1 MPGLGTARFYPG
13 SASILMNMLRDVTK
27 ITCHTVRN
35 KDKESILY
43 SFCYIDLLIV
53 KPHQSG
59 LGFLFLQ
66 SVFLNQKLKIWLTK
80 EIQEEDGN
88 GLSVKS

>member
-13 SASILMNMLRDVTK
+13 SASIMMNMLRDVTK

-43 SFCYIDLLIV
+43 SFCFIDLSIV

-59 LGFLFLQ
+59 LGFHFLQ
-66 SVFLNQKLKIWLTK
+66 SVLLNQKRWLTK